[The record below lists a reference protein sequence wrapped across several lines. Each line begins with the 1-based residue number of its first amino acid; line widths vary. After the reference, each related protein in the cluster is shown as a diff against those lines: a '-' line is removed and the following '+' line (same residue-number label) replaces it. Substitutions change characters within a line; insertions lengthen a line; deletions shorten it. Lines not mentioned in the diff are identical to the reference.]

1 MTTNPSSP
9 APAAAPAT
17 PTARRSVAVLLAAL
31 LLAGCGRGGGGDDD
45 GVASVSGDEAAAGDD
60 EEAAEEELYDWV
72 ACMNDEGVEIPD
84 PTRDAD
90 GNLVIE
96 GDGFTLGGGEGGATV
111 RVGGGED
118 GDDGDEPAISPDDME
133 AATEVCGM
141 PPRLGP
147 SDMSEEDVQA
157 RQEDALAFAECM
169 REEGVEDFPDPDF
182 SGEGPGGEPRRSDS
196 GDGPSGPDDD
206 GPRIALGPFGEID
219 MDDPTTAAAFEACQ
233 DIIGAPGGPRGPGG
247 PGGGPAGEDAD
258 T

>member
-1 MTTNPSSP
+1 
-9 APAAAPAT
+9 
-17 PTARRSVAVLLAAL
+17 VLLAAAL
-31 LLAGCGRGGGGDDD
+31 LLAGCGGGGGDDGD

-72 ACMNDEGVEIPD
+72 ACMNDEGVEIPE

-90 GNLVIE
+90 GNLVIQ
-96 GDGFTLGGGEGGATV
+96 GDGFTLGGGEAGATV
-111 RVGGGED
+111 RVGGQDD
-118 GDDGDEPAISPDDME
+118 GDDGDEPAISPDDMD

-141 PPRLGP
+141 PPRLGA

-157 RQEDALAFAECM
+157 RQDDALAFAECM
-169 REEGVEDFPDPDF
+169 RDEGVDDFPDPDF
-182 SGEGPGGEPRRSDS
+182 SGEGPGGAPRRSDS
-196 GDGPSGPDDD
+196 GDGPSSQDDD

-233 DIIGAPGGPRGPGG
+233 DIIGAPGGPDGPDGPGG
-247 PGGGPAGEDAD
+247 PGGGRDSEDGD